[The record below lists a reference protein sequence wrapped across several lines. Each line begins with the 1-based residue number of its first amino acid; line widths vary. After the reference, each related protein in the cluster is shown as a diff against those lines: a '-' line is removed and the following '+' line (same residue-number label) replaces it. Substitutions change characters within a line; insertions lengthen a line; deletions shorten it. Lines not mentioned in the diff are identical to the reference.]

1 MSKDQRDLT
10 ATHAKVG
17 TVVITRHALERF
29 RERAITV
36 PSRLPDYQL
45 INRVKS
51 SFAAAKIVN
60 LPQTKAVRQ
69 LRRHHGPAVILENLE
84 DGIWFVVGILQKPMV
99 IRTVT
104 PAKDRKTGESL
115 FEN

>member
-1 MSKDQRDLT
+1 MNDDAKSLT
-10 ATHAKVG
+10 AFHAKVG
-17 TVVITRHALERF
+17 TAIISDHALKRF

-36 PSRLPDYQL
+36 PARLPEHQL
-45 INRVKS
+45 VNRVKS

-60 LPQTKAVRQ
+60 LPQTRAVRQ

-104 PAKDRKTGESL
+104 PAKDRKTGKVL
-115 FEN
+115 FEK